1 MSSRDEMELSPGSV
15 SLTRFLLD
23 EFIQVLGLKPGR
35 WSRAAIGP
43 WFWPPASRFA
53 QLGMLFDGWVAE
65 AGFPEAARRVLER
78 YRVDL
83 RLRLGVDVP
92 TSGPL
97 LVTSNHPGGWD
108 SLALAAGLGR
118 PDLKIVASG
127 LPFLRGLPRA
137 ARHLILV
144 KREGAHAR
152 MSALRESIRHLRQGG
167 ALLLFPRGK
176 VEPDPAFFS
185 EAQVS
190 LDSWSPSVELLLDN
204 VPRLRWMMAM
214 VSGVVS
220 GRALEHPLARLKK
233 ELIQRQT
240 LAEFYQIARQ
250 VMFPRW
256 AAQTISLSLAPAR
269 TDGAEVGAASPV
281 AQMAEVIASARRTLE
296 EHWAWIRNDT
306 SA

>member
-1 MSSRDEMELSPGSV
+1 MDASPGSG

-23 EFIQVLGLKPGR
+23 EFIQVLGLRPGR
-35 WSRAAIGP
+35 FSRAVIGP

-53 QLGMLFDGWVAE
+53 QLGMAFDSWVAE
-65 AGFPEAARRVLER
+65 AGFPEAARRVLDR
-78 YRVDL
+78 YRVEL
-83 RLRLGVDVP
+83 RLRLGVEVP
-92 TSGPL
+92 FSGPL

-108 SLALAAGLGR
+108 SLALAVGLGR

-144 KREGAHAR
+144 QREGAHAR
-152 MSALRESIRHLRQGG
+152 MAALRASIRHLRQGG

-176 VEPDPAFFS
+176 VEPDPAYFP
-185 EAQVS
+185 EAQSS
-190 LDSWSPSVELLLDN
+190 LDSWSPSVQLLLDS
-204 VPRLRWMMAM
+204 VPRLRCVMAM

-220 GRALEHPLARLKK
+220 RRALEHPLARLKK
-233 ELIQRQT
+233 EPIQRQT

-256 AAQTISLSLAPAR
+256 TRQTIALTLAEGVAGP
-269 TDGAEVGAASPV
+269 TTGSTSPV
-281 AQMAEVIASARRTLE
+281 AHMAEVIASARRTLE
-296 EHWAWIRNDT
+296 EHWAWIR
-306 SA
+306 SEALA